1 MGKHRRFR
9 LSPEPSA
16 NPSTGSGQA
25 LSREKHPHPRRR
37 RGLSRNIAGEA
48 RIKWRGTRHPNWGEG
63 RERISRGGEFW
74 VIVAAPFSGGARLAS
89 KALDDLIVVE
99 FAQMVSG
106 PMCGKMFADMGA
118 E

>member
-1 MGKHRRFR
+1 MRQYLSIAQKNTNRSVCWISRGGELGNDRRFS
-9 LSPEPSA
+9 LSPEPSP
-16 NPSTGSGQA
+16 N

-63 RERISRGGEFW
+63 RERVSRGGEFW

-89 KALDDLIVVE
+89 KALDDLIVV
-99 FAQMVSG
+99 
-106 PMCGKMFADMGA
+106 
-118 E
+118 